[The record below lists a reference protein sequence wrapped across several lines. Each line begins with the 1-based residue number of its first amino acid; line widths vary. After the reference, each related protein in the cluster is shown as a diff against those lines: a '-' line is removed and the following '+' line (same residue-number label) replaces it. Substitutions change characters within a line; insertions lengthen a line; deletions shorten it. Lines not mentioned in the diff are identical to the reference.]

1 MSTDYRGMFDREY
14 LGAWDIAGRDYTLE
28 IARVTAGEL
37 TGEGGRKTRKP
48 VVYFKDAKKGLA
60 LNKTNARIIAGLYGN
75 DTSAWIGRRVTL
87 FATTTTF
94 GSDTV
99 ECIRVRAEAPA
110 PRAERNGPR
119 PVDPDLRRQQ
129 QDADELAARLESMGA
144 DDDAA
149 A

>member
-1 MSTDYRGMFDREY
+1 MTTDYRAMFDREY

-37 TGEGGRKTRKP
+37 VGEGGRKTLKP
-48 VVYFKDAKKGLA
+48 VVHFKEAKKGLA

-75 DTSAWIGRRVTL
+75 HTRELIGRRITL

-94 GSDTV
+94 GRETV
-99 ECIRVRAEAPA
+99 ECIRVRADA
-110 PRAERNGPR
+110 PRVASRQSQT
-119 PVDPDLRRQQ
+119 VDL
-129 QDADELAARLESMGA
+129 LAVE

-149 A
+149 S